1 MVQVMTTQEEQRR
14 AELLYF
20 AMLKDQALQDIMDA
34 SNKVSVGDG
43 QVEHGWPH
51 ALDVGGPE
59 GLTWYISDRINALI
73 PGRISRHDQI
83 LAGAGGLV
91 HDSGRSVAVKDHDK
105 HSARLAHHYL
115 RDLSQRQFGG
125 LDFLP
130 NKFRARVVQLAR
142 KHRADSWLYHNDAE
156 KALRK
161 KEIDGADMAL
171 LLLSDK
177 LCGSESRVP
186 EEKLAL
192 LKRLARVNV
201 GKRFRRKWALDD
213 NWTPAR
219 MSWGHQ
225 DEIEANPAYTP
236 AFIAAVTAVLKKRH
250 IEIPATAE
258 LDHHDQVNG
267 SIKDRVIEIFAD
279 EHEDH
284 PDSKIWGTMLYRLT
298 VNEGI
303 ATQELVTGLDWWHE
317 AFHVSAKAAKFLGL
331 RFRIEFNGRI
341 LAYDKSAKNWVR
353 VDARHA

>member
-1 MVQVMTTQEEQRR
+1 MTTQEEQRR

-186 EEKLAL
+186 
-192 LKRLARVNV
+192 
-201 GKRFRRKWALDD
+201 
-213 NWTPAR
+213 TPAR

>member
-1 MVQVMTTQEEQRR
+1 MVKTITLQEEERR
-14 AELLYF
+14 AELLYQ
-20 AMLKDQALQDIMDA
+20 AMLEDQALQDIMDM

-51 ALDVGGPE
+51 ALDVGGLD
-59 GLTWYISDRINALI
+59 GLTWYISNRINELI
-73 PGRISRHDQI
+73 PGRIGRYDQI
-83 LAGAGGLV
+83 KAGTGGLV

-105 HSARLAHHYL
+105 HSARIAHHYL
-115 RDLSQRQFGG
+115 RDLCVRKFGG

-130 NKFRARVVQLAR
+130 NRFRARTVQLAR
-142 KHRADSWLYHNDAE
+142 KHRADSWLYRDDAE

-186 EEKLAL
+186 EEKLSL
-192 LKRLARVNV
+192 LKRLAKVNV
-201 GKRFRRKWALDD
+201 GKRFRKQWKLDAQ
-213 NWTPAR
+213 WTPAR
-219 MSWGHQ
+219 MSWGHP
-225 DEIEANPAYTP
+225 DEIAANPQYTE
-236 AFIAAVTAVLKKRH
+236 AFVKAVMAVLKKKG
-250 IEIPATAE
+250 IVLPTDVE

-279 EHEDH
+279 EHEEGT
-284 PDSKIWGTMLYRLT
+284 KIWGTMLYRLM

-341 LAYDKSAKNWVR
+341 LAYDKSAKNWVP